1 VVQQFLSKKI
11 DFFFLLLAYSNNKI
25 DIMEPPTYLAKLYPH
40 ERDTRIQF
48 DEGPHIYTID
58 GSSAG
63 YVSVTTFNHA
73 NFEHFDADAII
84 KKMMSSNRWPQNKYY
99 GQTPDEIKAGWE
111 KNRDEAANAGTK
123 MHYDIECYYNE
134 CPNENLSIE
143 YEYFNNFLKAF
154 PELKP
159 YRTEWTV
166 FQEDLKLAGSIDMVF
181 ENPDGSL
188 LIYDWKR
195 SKEIVKTNG
204 FNKWGQKECIDHLP
218 DTNYWHY
225 CLQLNTYK
233 AILEEKYGKTVT
245 DMYLVCLHPENKNKN
260 FQRIKVVDLQTEVK
274 ALFEMR
280 RQELR
285 QIEQIEGLK
294 RIGLL

>member
-1 VVQQFLSKKI
+1 
-11 DFFFLLLAYSNNKI
+11 
-25 DIMEPPTYLAKLYPH
+25 MEPPTYLAKLYPH

-58 GSSAG
+58 GSSVG

-143 YEYFNNFLKAF
+143 YEYFKNFLKAF

>member
-1 VVQQFLSKKI
+1 
-11 DFFFLLLAYSNNKI
+11 
-25 DIMEPPTYLAKLYPH
+25 MEPPTYLAKLYPH

-58 GSSAG
+58 GSSDG

-84 KKMMSSNRWPQNKYY
+84 QKMMSSHRWPQNKYY

-134 CPNENLSIE
+134 CPNENTSIE
-143 YEYFNNFLKAF
+143 YEYFKNFLKAF

-166 FQEDLKLAGSIDMVF
+166 FHEDLKLAGSIDMVF

-204 FNKWGQKECIDHLP
+204 FNKWGKKECIDHLP

-245 DMYLVCLHPENKNKN
+245 DLYLVCLHPDNKNKN

-274 ALFEMR
+274 ALFETR

-285 QIEQIEGLK
+285 QNEQIEELK
-294 RIGLL
+294 RMGVL

>member
-1 VVQQFLSKKI
+1 
-11 DFFFLLLAYSNNKI
+11 
-25 DIMEPPTYLAKLYPH
+25 MEPPTYLAKLYPH

-84 KKMMSSNRWPQNKYY
+84 QKMMSSHRWPQNKYY

-134 CPNENLSIE
+134 CPNENTSIE
-143 YEYFNNFLKAF
+143 YEYFKNFLKAF

-166 FQEDLKLAGSIDMVF
+166 FHEDLKLAGSIDMVF

-204 FNKWGQKECIDHLP
+204 FNKWGKKECIDHLP

-245 DMYLVCLHPENKNKN
+245 DLYLVCLHPDNKNKN
-260 FQRIKVVDLQTEVK
+260 FQRIKVVDLQTEVN
-274 ALFEMR
+274 ALFETR

-294 RIGLL
+294 RIGVL